1 MTNVCEHGSLKRSC
15 QICELKAEIAERDAM
30 LKQALEALEHVK
42 PMVDCY
48 WGGTSHDEAIAAI
61 KGVLNERPD

>member
-1 MTNVCEHGSLKRSC
+1 LLR
-15 QICELKAEIAERDAM
+15 
-30 LKQALEALEHVK
+30 QALEALEKVK

-61 KGVLNERPD
+61 KGVLK